1 MNYKEICDLINT
13 VSESKLTSFEI
24 EIDGVHL
31 KMGKE
36 EKILIEDNSS
46 KRVSEDILSK
56 GKEEN
61 YCKKEVALEKEIQI
75 ETEAGSKGEAL
86 SIQDDKDIEIIK
98 SPIVGTFYA
107 APAPDKDN
115 FVSIGSV
122 VNKGTTL
129 CIIEAMKLMNDIE
142 SEFHGEIVDILVKN
156 EDMVEYGQPLFKI
169 RIK

>member
-13 VSESKLTSFEI
+13 VSESKLTYFEI
-24 EIDGVHL
+24 EIDGIHL

-36 EKILIEDNSS
+36 EKILVEGNNSKEVSDNVAAA
-46 KRVSEDILSK
+46 KR
-56 GKEEN
+56 EEN
-61 YCKKEVALEKEIQI
+61 SFKKEVALEREVQR
-75 ETEAGSKGEAL
+75 ETEKQASD
-86 SIQDDKDIEIIK
+86 IQEDKNIEIVK

-107 APAPDKDN
+107 APSPDKDD
-115 FVSIGSV
+115 FVNIGSV

-142 SEFHGEIVDILVKN
+142 AEVDGEIVDILVKN

-169 RIK
+169 KKR

>member
-24 EIDGVHL
+24 EIDGIHL

-36 EKILIEDNSS
+36 EKVL
-46 KRVSEDILSK
+46 V
-56 GKEEN
+56 EEN
-61 YCKKEVALEKEIQI
+61 NSKLISHNISANNKKENSFKKEVALEREVQV
-75 ETEAGSKGEAL
+75 ETEKEL
-86 SIQDDKDIEIIK
+86 KQQDDKNIDIVK

-107 APAPDKDN
+107 APSPDKDD
-115 FVSIGSV
+115 FVNIGSV
-122 VNKGTTL
+122 VKKGETL

-142 SEFHGEIVDILVKN
+142 AEVDGEIVDILVKN

-169 RIK
+169 RKR